1 VTRERRARQ
10 TRERILAAASA
21 EFVRSGYGATTIR
34 ALSSAAGVSVPTV
47 ELAFGTKP
55 ALLRAAIS
63 FAIRGD
69 AEPIPML
76 DRDWAARAQAAGT
89 VTEFLAIVE
98 SVLIEAQRR
107 SAGLVVAAFE
117 AARADESM
125 RPVADQLRSQRAET
139 AAWIVDGMINRA
151 SLRAD
156 IDRDLAIDAV
166 WLLMDPHGF
175 CALTQDR
182 GWTPEQ
188 FGRWFT
194 DSVSRFLLAQ
204 ADTATTTARDRPS
217 APSQPPTSIRK
228 PRRPTP

>member
-1 VTRERRARQ
+1 VTREQRARQ
-10 TRERILAAASA
+10 TRGRILRAASA
-21 EFVRSGYGATTIR
+21 QFARSGYGATTIR
-34 ALSSAAGVSVPTV
+34 ALASAAGVSVPTV
-47 ELAFGTKP
+47 ELMFGTKS

-69 AEPIPML
+69 AEPIAML
-76 DRDWAARAQAAGT
+76 DRDWAVRAQATGSIA
-89 VTEFLAIVE
+89 EFLEIVE
-98 SVLIEAQRR
+98 PVLTEAQRR

-139 AAWIVDGMINRA
+139 AAWIVDGLMKRA
-151 SLRAD
+151 SLRAE
-156 IDRDLAIDAV
+156 ISRDRAIDAV

-194 DSVSRFLLAQ
+194 DSVCRLLLA
-204 ADTATTTARDRPS
+204 
-217 APSQPPTSIRK
+217 
-228 PRRPTP
+228 

>member
-1 VTRERRARQ
+1 MSGVPAATSQSRQKRPYRSATRDRQARQ
-10 TRERILAAASA
+10 TRERILAAASS

-34 ALSSAAGVSVPTV
+34 SLASAAGVSVATV

-55 ALLRAAIS
+55 ALLRAAIG

-69 AEPIPML
+69 AQPIAML
-76 DRDWAARAQAAGT
+76 DRDWAARATAAGS
-89 VTEFLAIVE
+89 VPEFLAIVE
-98 SVLIEAQRR
+98 PVLTEAERR

-117 AARADESM
+117 AAHADESM

-139 AAWIVDGMINRA
+139 AAWIVDGLMKRS
-151 SLRAD
+151 SLRAN
-156 IDRDLAIDAV
+156 IGRDRAIDAV

-194 DSVSRFLLAQ
+194 DSVCRLLLAQ
-204 ADTATTTARDRPS
+204 ADEATTIARD
-217 APSQPPTSIRK
+217 
-228 PRRPTP
+228 